1 MTEKD
6 LAEFNEKT
14 VAKVNEMT
22 YMSDLFM
29 SYAFKDIEVQKHI
42 IRTCMDD
49 SSIELIST
57 DTQVRFNNIN
67 GKEVV
72 FDSVSVDTKGNVYNV
87 EVENDKKRGGLK
99 RNMFHVGALCTQFV
113 PKGLKDYQDI
123 PVVNGIML
131 VRGDALGNGKQK
143 TVFEVRNTHHPDK
156 TVKDAIFR
164 NTIIDVLNTDE
175 KNALSQLNLDTQQ
188 EDYRNI
194 QNEALARRMKEI
206 KEGEE
211 FIEMCEVLESYR
223 NEGFEEGKVAG
234 KIDGISEGDENR
246 SREVALKLMNLNWS
260 LTMISE
266 FLERDIEEIESWA
279 KESGIP
285 YYIN

>member
-14 VAKVNEMT
+14 VAKVNGMT
-22 YMSDLFM
+22 FMSDLFM

-49 SSIELIST
+49 PTIDLIST

-131 VRGDALGNGKQK
+131 VKGDALGNGKQK
-143 TVFEVRNTHHPDK
+143 TVFETRNTHHPDK

-188 EDYRNI
+188 KDYRNI

-211 FIEMCEVLESYR
+211 FIEMCEVLESYG
-223 NEGFEEGKVAG
+223 NERYEDGIIVGKVEEA
-234 KIDGISEGDENR
+234 ENSAR
-246 SREVALKLMNLNWS
+246 KAMLKFLEMNWS

-285 YYIN
+285 YHIN